1 MKTLGI
7 IAISLVIGT
16 IVVVIVIVF
25 FDIIDY
31 LRGR

>member
-1 MKTLGI
+1 MNTLGI